1 MANTSYSL
9 AKAFAAIETQLINSM
24 IRNMKRHRA
33 EETDEGIQWSQWQ
46 AEQLKALEIYRKTNK
61 KHFGERFEVLN
72 GRLEELLRATNEQG
86 MMEQEE
92 SILKA
97 IRNGF
102 TGYERTAKGIS
113 GEFFRTNERK
123 LNALVK
129 ATTDDMQK
137 AETAVLRMSNDQYR
151 KIIFNAQVYANTGA
165 GTYEQAVDMATK
177 DMLSAGLNCVQYANG
192 SRHTLSDYA
201 DMAIKTASKR
211 AYLQGEGTKRQ
222 EWGEHLVIMAKR
234 GNPCPKCLPFVGKI
248 LIDDVWSGGSRK
260 DGRYPLMSTAIKA
273 GLYHPRCKDSHTTY
287 FPGITTADGSWTKE
301 ELEAVEKNSKEEAR
315 QQYAERQEE
324 KYNRLANSS
333 LDDENRELYSKK
345 ADAWK
350 RASESSIASPVSREG
365 TNDVDLEYI
374 KTEPFRKKFT
384 RLTGNTKVN
393 DLIREYASAM
403 LTHRNHTDGEDLYL
417 LDTKGNLLLRKIEGA
432 NSLGVSVTDEELA
445 AAMSK
450 AQGGLIGMHNHP
462 TNIPPTGSD
471 FVTAGY
477 RGYTF
482 GVVVTHSGKVYKYS
496 VGKVSFRANVID
508 ARIDKYLNQP
518 YNLSAEKA
526 HIRALNEIRKEY
538 GITWEELE

>member
-46 AEQLKALEIYRKTNK
+46 AEQLKALETYRKANK
-61 KHFGERFEVLN
+61 KNFGERFEVLN
-72 GRLEELLRATNEQG
+72 GRLGELLRVTNEQG
-86 MMEQEE
+86 MMDQEE
-92 SILKA
+92 EILNA
-97 IRNGF
+97 IKNGF
-102 TGYERTAKGIS
+102 TGYKRQGEGIS
-113 GEFFRTNERK
+113 AEFFRTNERK

-151 KIIFNAQVYANTGA
+151 KIIYNAQVFANTGA

-201 DMAIKTASKR
+201 DMAIRTANKR

-260 DGRYPLMSTAIKA
+260 DGKYPLMSTAIKA

-287 FPGITTADGSWTKE
+287 FPGITTAKGTWTKE
-301 ELEAVEKNSKEEAR
+301 ELEAIEKDSKEEAR

-324 KYNRLANSS
+324 KYTRLANGALDEDNRDKYS
-333 LDDENRELYSKK
+333 LKADKWGLEQKNRGEKVFITDQAIDKVQRKELTGLMPDENSLVYETHKGLLTISK
-345 ADAWK
+345 
-350 RASESSIASPVSREG
+350 E
-365 TNDVDLEYI
+365 
-374 KTEPFRKKFT
+374 
-384 RLTGNTKVN
+384 
-393 DLIREYASAM
+393 
-403 LTHRNHTDGEDLYL
+403 RNNSDEVACVV
-417 LDTKGNLLLRKIEGA
+417 NLLSRTTSGYILGAQNNIDVMADTNAYHMLRSTEGA
-432 NSLGVSVTDEELA
+432 ELV
-445 AAMSK
+445 
-450 AQGGLIGMHNHP
+450 LCHNHP
-462 TNIPPTGSD
+462 GLSD
-471 FVTAGY
+471 FSANDIAFFVTNFSLRAM
-477 RGYTF
+477 TI
-482 GVVVTHSGKVYKYS
+482 VTNLGAVRYLVKKEKFDYAKAAKLMRDAIADSNGDREAAVERFLKKCYS
-496 VGKVSFRANVID
+496 VGIVHK
-508 ARIDKYLNQP
+508 
-518 YNLSAEKA
+518 
-526 HIRALNEIRKEY
+526 
-538 GITWEELE
+538 